1 MNIKQSVEASN
12 VINDPKCNK
21 GPKCNNVLALNVIK
35 GLIIYVIGFSLK
47 YNGSLNSI
55 HVCSITAPSLIKSL
69 TETCD
74 DINVIA
80 SWRFTFFAL
89 L

>member
-1 MNIKQSVEASN
+1 MLLPI
-12 VINDPKCNK
+12 
-21 GPKCNNVLALNVIK
+21 L
-35 GLIIYVIGFSLK
+35 IGFSPK

-74 DINVIA
+74 DINVIIIRCY
-80 SWRFTFFAL
+80 SNGNIGDLPGVFNV
-89 L
+89 